1 MKTIHNLEYVLEN
14 QLASEGYK
22 IICGCDEAGR
32 GPLAGPVYAAA
43 CILPLGLVIDG
54 INDSKK
60 LSESKRAFLYEIIKE
75 KSISFCVATASVAEI
90 DSLNILNAS
99 QLAMRRAVDGL
110 SIKPDVILVDGNVVR
125 GFPVRALPIIKGDG
139 ISPNIAAAS
148 ILAKVDRDRYMEELD
163 TFYPEYGFL
172 KHKGYPTKEH
182 MQAVITF
189 GPSNVHR
196 KTFLKFL
203 DNENES
209 IKQSCR

>member
-1 MKTIHNLEYVLEN
+1 MQNKLEYILEN
-14 QLASEGYK
+14 QFISEGYK

-43 CILPLGLVIDG
+43 CILPIGLQIDNL
-54 INDSKK
+54 NDSKK
-60 LSESKRAFLYEIIKE
+60 LSESKRDFLYDIIKE
-75 KSISFCVATASVAEI
+75 KAIACCVATASVEEI
-90 DSLNILNAS
+90 DCLNILNAS

-110 SIKPDVILVDGNVVR
+110 SVNPDLILVDGNTVR

-148 ILAKVDRDRYMEELD
+148 ILAKVERDRYMEELD
-163 TFYPEYGFL
+163 MYYPQYGFA

-182 MQAVITF
+182 MEALFTY
-189 GPSNVHR
+189 GPCDVHR

-203 DNENES
+203 DKQNEDKN
-209 IKQSCR
+209 II